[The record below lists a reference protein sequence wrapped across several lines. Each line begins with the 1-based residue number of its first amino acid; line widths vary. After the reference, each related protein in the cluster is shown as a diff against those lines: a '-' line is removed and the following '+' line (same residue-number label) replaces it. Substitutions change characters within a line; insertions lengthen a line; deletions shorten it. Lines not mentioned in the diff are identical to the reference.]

1 MVLATSLALASF
13 NLSGANSA
21 LSLDGPRKLPP
32 VEVDFT
38 TRGGLRTAET
48 GARAFDNDAAVGL
61 LSLSVALLL
70 NVAFFT
76 GGGSGGWAIRER
88 AREAAV
94 GAKSPL
100 EGVLGLEVPRECD
113 AGVFGRE
120 GVEVTDL
127 EVARGVRDT
136 DVFDAT
142 DCPVCCGLRG
152 CEGVAER
159 DVFGGWVLASDLTGK
174 CDAVEGRLFKGD
186 KGARFALGVGV
197 DVPAVFA
204 LPPGG
209 PGLADS
215 GEEGAA
221 DVAAVTSTVGLGLGA
236 LGLDG
241 PDDGVEGGNTDLAS
255 VDATDF
261 SFFSLD
267 SSLAGSLIGGRDAP
281 GNDCRL
287 FCCSKRPMRLATLW
301 RGLSSG
307 RGLEESTTSSNAG
320 CTDGTYISR
329 SS

>member
-1 MVLATSLALASF
+1 M
-13 NLSGANSA
+13 
-21 LSLDGPRKLPP
+21 
-32 VEVDFT
+32 EVDLT
-38 TRGGLRTAET
+38 TREGLRTAET

-70 NVAFFT
+70 SVAFFT

-100 EGVLGLEVPRECD
+100 EGVLGLEVPRDCD

-152 CEGVAER
+152 CEGVAES
-159 DVFGGWVLASDLTGK
+159 DDFGGWGLTSDLTGK
-174 CDAVEGRLFKGD
+174 CDTVEGRLFKGD

-197 DVPAVFA
+197 DVPAVLA

-209 PGLADS
+209 PDLADS

-221 DVAAVTSTVGLGLGA
+221 EVAAVTSTVGLGLGT
-236 LGLDG
+236 LDLDG
-241 PDDGVEGGNTDLAS
+241 PDDGVAGVNTDLAS
-255 VDATDF
+255 VDATNLGGH
-261 SFFSLD
+261 SLFSLE
-267 SSLAGSLIGGRDAP
+267 SSLAASLIGGRGEP

-287 FCCSKRPMRLATLW
+287 FCCSKRPMRLATL
-301 RGLSSG
+301 
-307 RGLEESTTSSNAG
+307 
-320 CTDGTYISR
+320 
-329 SS
+329 